1 MTTMAAVLWDMPGVT
16 DVHSSLDV
24 YTHLFLCF
32 LYSDRPNWL
41 LLFICLPLHTA
52 SVLAGFY
59 TSFRSHHAWP
69 RPGGLYFQH
78 HS

>member
-52 SVLAGFY
+52 SAGRIAFSA
-59 TSFRSHHAWP
+59 SFMTCISSQVASLNH
-69 RPGGLYFQH
+69 
-78 HS
+78 